1 MSRVGKKLIKV
12 DDKVTITTSGRE
24 VTVKGPKGELCWALP
39 DGIDVKVSGGE
50 CQVERSDL
58 SPQGGANHGLARS
71 LLQGFVTGVSEGF
84 KKQLEIQG
92 IGYRGQCSGQ
102 KVTLSLGYSHP
113 VEYEAPEGVQLTMPD
128 NTHIVVE
135 GIDKQKV
142 GQTAAT
148 IRGFRP
154 PDSYKGKGI
163 RYAGEYVALK
173 EGKTVG

>member
-1 MSRVGKKLIKV
+1 MSRVGKKLIRL
-12 DDKVTITTSGRE
+12 DDKVSMTSRGRE
-24 VTVKGPKGELCWALP
+24 VTVKGPKGELSWALP
-39 DGIDVKVSGGE
+39 DGLDLTIDDGQCV
-50 CQVERSDL
+50 VERSD
-58 SPQGGANHGLARS
+58 SSRQGAANHGLARS
-71 LLQGFVTGVSEGF
+71 LLQGLVTGVTEGF
-84 KKQLEIQG
+84 KKELEIQG

-102 KVTLSLGYSHP
+102 KLTMSLGYSHP
-113 VEYEAPEGVQLTMPD
+113 VEYVAPEGVALSMPD

-163 RYAGEYVALK
+163 RYVGEYVALK